1 MAQWRKVITSGSTA
15 NLAALQVDNL
25 TSGQVVIGAGAGN
38 LTTTA
43 INGTGNIVATTNASG
58 LTHSGSFSG
67 SFRGDG
73 SGLTGVV
80 ATNPNSLTNGE
91 GISVFSYNGLTSQT
105 VSVSGAVDLTNNII
119 TKWDNTN
126 NKFAVSSITDDGTT
140 VSGTTSIKFTG
151 ASSALTGSF
160 TGSFAGTLT
169 GTASFA
175 SNGGVT
181 SFNTRT
187 GAVTLQASD
196 ISGLGAGIISSSA
209 FTASWASFAVTASYV
224 NGNIF
229 TSTNVATSASYAST
243 AGQTVASLTAGN
255 GITTFTYNGSS
266 AQTVTVGAGALIGVG
281 AGLTSV
287 NTSSLTT
294 NQIPKYSSNALAGSN
309 ISDTG
314 TQVQI
319 AAGASS
325 GLSVAAGGISITGNS
340 TFVNNVTVQGDL
352 TVAGTASF
360 QNTQNL
366 LIGDRFAAL
375 ASGSTTLVDGGII
388 VVGST
393 SAAAGMSGSAFY
405 LEVGTGTDT
414 GTYGRFA
421 VAPNVHVSASAVT
434 VDEWVVTAKQST
446 TAPGAN
452 NPTWG
457 GNTNNAAG
465 NMWVDTTAGNIYI
478 WA

>member
-1 MAQWRKVITSGSTA
+1 MAQWRKVITSGSSA
-15 NLAALQVDNL
+15 NLASLQVDNL
-25 TSGQVVIGAGAGN
+25 TNGVVTGSSNGT
-38 LTTTA
+38 LSVVS
-43 INGTGNIVATTNASG
+43 INGTGNIVATTGASG
-58 LTHSGSFSG
+58 LVHSGSFSG

-73 SGLTGVV
+73 SGLTGVT
-80 ATNPNSLTNGE
+80 AQASFALTFGE
-91 GISVFSYNGLTSQT
+91 GIGLTALGASSSYNGNQPVTL
-105 VSVSGAVDLTNNII
+105 SVSGASALSNNTI
-119 TKWDNTN
+119 TKWNDTDS
-126 NKFAVSSITDDGTT
+126 KFQNSSITDDGTT
-140 VSGTTSIKFTG
+140 VSGTTSVKFTG
-151 ASSALTGSF
+151 TSSALTGSF
-160 TGSFAGTLT
+160 TGSFVGALT
-169 GTASFA
+169 GTSSF
-175 SNGGVT
+175 
-181 SFNTRT
+181 
-187 GAVTLQASD
+187 
-196 ISGLGAGIISSSA
+196 
-209 FTASWASFAVTASYV
+209 
-224 NGNIF
+224 
-229 TSTNVATSASYAST
+229 AST

-325 GLSVAAGGISITGNS
+325 GLSVAAGGISVTGNS
-340 TFVNNVTVQGDL
+340 TFTNNVTVQGDL

-393 SAAAGMSGSAFY
+393 TAAAGMSGSAFY

-414 GTYGRFA
+414 GQYGRFA
-421 VAPNVHVSASAVT
+421 VAPNVHASASAVT
-434 VDEWVVTAKQST
+434 VDEWVVTAKQSA
-446 TAPGAN
+446 TAPGAT